1 VKSLLLVAFNDQP
14 HVIVSPNS
22 KDMLQMANADGEK
35 FRVRKIMTIVGMGTI
50 FSDIFR
56 DNPTIKK
63 QLENRHSAISLV
75 DLDA

>member
-1 VKSLLLVAFNDQP
+1 
-14 HVIVSPNS
+14 
-22 KDMLQMANADGEK
+22 
-35 FRVRKIMTIVGMGTI
+35 MGTI

-63 QLENRHSAISLV
+63 QLENRHSAISLA